1 MGADNVFITEDGGAT
16 WSAIVGQ
23 RNDFIPHHG
32 MSLDPGK
39 TSGELTVTYI
49 GVLSPAEDALYI
61 PYANGVGPWDGT
73 AGYISKYF
81 IGNGTWVDVT
91 PAQGIADNSYGY
103 SGLSVDLNNP
113 GTVVVAPF
121 NEWYPDAK

>member
-1 MGADNVFITEDGGAT
+1 MERDRWSEERLYSASRYVIRSRKDFGRADG
-16 WSAIVGQ
+16 
-23 RNDFIPHHG
+23 
-32 MSLDPGK
+32 
-39 TSGELTVTYI
+39 YI